1 MCNINHVI
9 TKQSL
14 LIITCVVNSCYN
26 QYYILL
32 LQSPDNLKKDADIM
46 TESTTSEEL
55 EFEKNLAKLK
65 KEPDVDTTMETLPV
79 KDKEEAMDIDVESG
93 NEMTTRRSKRLR
105 QKDNEDEYLEKK
117 IKHELPDKSSNEEEK
132 NEQTDN
138 TGPGMSDIECT
149 CVFIY
154 MTLYTYGYYIIVYYC
169 DLFVGFPVTISNTT
183 VITALSLCSI

>member
-1 MCNINHVI
+1 
-9 TKQSL
+9 
-14 LIITCVVNSCYN
+14 
-26 QYYILL
+26 
-32 LQSPDNLKKDADIM
+32 M

-55 EFEKNLAKLK
+55 EFEKNLAELK
-65 KEPDVDTTMETLPV
+65 KEPDVDTTMKALPV

-117 IKHELPDKSSNEEEK
+117 IKHELPDKNSNEEEK

-149 CVFIY
+149 SIY
-154 MTLYTYGYYIIVYYC
+154 DIIYIWFAMLVY
-169 DLFVGFPVTISNTT
+169 
-183 VITALSLCSI
+183 